1 MGHMISWDNA
11 DKTVVFQQYTEA
23 GSKDDLYSLAQ
34 ESAEMLS
41 TVEHTV
47 HLIIDERNFRYFLN
61 PTDMSYLEE
70 HVPKNQG
77 AVVMVVPASKLG
89 YKTSIQRIGH
99 GIAPNAFAE
108 PYFAD
113 SVEEARKFIQES
125 FGVHY
130 TSETSQEQ
138 P

>member
-34 ESAEMLS
+34 ESAQMLS

-70 HVPKNQG
+70 LVPKNQG
-77 AVVMVVPASKLG
+77 AVVMIVLASKLG

-113 SVEEARKFIQES
+113 SVEEARQFLQES
-125 FGVHY
+125 FGVRY
-130 TSETSQEQ
+130 TSDEQ
-138 P
+138 L